1 MKSIVLIFFLLSC
14 ALPLWAEETADS
26 GPEPDVQSQR
36 PLPGGEGG
44 APTVP
49 WPRPFTPSQEIGA
62 DSQISFPT
70 DI

>member
-14 ALPLWAEETADS
+14 ALPLRAEETD
-26 GPEPDVQSQR
+26 PESDPDVQSQQR
-36 PLPGGEGG
+36 PPGGDSG